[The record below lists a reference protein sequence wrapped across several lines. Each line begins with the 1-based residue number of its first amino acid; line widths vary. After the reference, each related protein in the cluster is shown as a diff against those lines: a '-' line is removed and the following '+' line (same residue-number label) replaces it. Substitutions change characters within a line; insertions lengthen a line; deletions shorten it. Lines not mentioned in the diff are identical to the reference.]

1 MASTPPPPLP
11 PSADELAAILP
22 LLRKPELWASL
33 KFVGNPVAA
42 SCAKSVL
49 TQKVL
54 AVLRGSEGSAKRD
67 AIGENRWLFF
77 LHLPFIGVGVGDF
90 FVSVS
95 STLHSSPL
103 LKKKRKSSR
112 NSPRPRLRLRPPQ
125 QPPGPARPRP
135 PRLRRGGRPGAVP
148 VGEDSED
155 SRRKRKRRR
164 RRRERRRSDLLSSRG
179 CPGGRRR
186 R

>member
-1 MASTPPPPLP
+1 VASTPPPPLP

-49 TQKVL
+49 IQKVL

-77 LHLPFIGVGVGDF
+77 LHLPIIGVGVGDF

-103 LKKKRKSSR
+103 LKKKTKILTKQPAPSSPSAPSATASR
-112 NSPRPRLRLRPPQ
+112 TRTASASSSSARGPSRRRPR
-125 QPPGPARPRP
+125 
-135 PRLRRGGRPGAVP
+135 RRGQ
-148 VGEDSED
+148 
-155 SRRKRKRRR
+155 
-164 RRRERRRSDLLSSRG
+164 RG
-179 CPGGRRR
+179 
-186 R
+186 